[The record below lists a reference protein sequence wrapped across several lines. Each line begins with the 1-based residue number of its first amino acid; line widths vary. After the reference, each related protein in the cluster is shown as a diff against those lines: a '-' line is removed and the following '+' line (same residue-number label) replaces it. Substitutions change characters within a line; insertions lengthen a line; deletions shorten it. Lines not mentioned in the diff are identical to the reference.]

1 MKLFRN
7 NQPNYPNQVNDYQ
20 NEQDQNPHSVCFF
33 LNGISVIHADDYV
46 INRYGAVGDGIT
58 LDTKAIQ
65 ATIDDCSL
73 HG

>member
-1 MKLFRN
+1 MIIKMNKIKILIICIF
-7 NQPNYPNQVNDYQ
+7 Y
-20 NEQDQNPHSVCFF
+20 